1 MNGEE
6 VAPGTQE
13 VSRQKAEESSSEDLL
28 ELLRSDSQKGLTTS
42 ESEQRLSQYGAN
54 ALEEVKRPLWRQLLG
69 YFWGPI
75 PWMIEIAAILS
86 AVNMDWKSFGVIF
99 AMLVVN
105 GGIGFWEEKGAADA
119 LDALKSQLA
128 LKARVL
134 RDGQWA
140 ERDAHTLV
148 PGDIIRL
155 RLGDILPADVKL
167 LDGEYLSVDQSA
179 LTGESLPVSKGPGEV
194 AFSGTIAKQGEML
207 ALVYGTG
214 SNTFFGRTAK
224 LVEHAAPVSHFQRA
238 VLHLGN
244 LLIFLA
250 LLLSVIL
257 TVVELGR
264 GLHFLELV
272 AFVLVVVVASIPVAM
287 PAVLSVTM
295 ALGALALSRMKAIV
309 SRLTSIEEMAGIDV
323 LCSDKTGTLTQN
335 KLALGDP
342 VLFAAQDDN
351 ELILNASLAC
361 REEDAD
367 AIDTAVLNGLRSREL
382 KLEGYSQSQF
392 KPFDPVAKRTEAT
405 VRSNEGREFRVTK
418 GAPQVIMEMAHLEGS
433 EIAKAQQAVDEMAKK
448 GYRTLAVA
456 RSEGDENRWA
466 FLGILPL
473 SDPPREDSLET
484 INNAKKLGVTVKM
497 VTGDHQ
503 AIARD
508 IAAQLGLGPRILP
521 AGDELSNLA
530 KNGTSNSQLAQEI
543 EQADGFAQVFPEHKY
558 AIVKV
563 LQDAGHLVAMTGDG
577 VNDAPALKQA
587 DVGIAVSGAT
597 DAARSAASL
606 ILTAPGLSVIVG
618 AIIEARR
625 IFERMMSYTMYRIAM
640 TLDILFFVVLAMLI
654 FNHYPLTAIM
664 VVLLSLLDDIPIM
677 AIAWD
682 HTVAQPRPVRWEMG
696 RVIGVSSALGVLAFI
711 GTFALY
717 LIAHSMFGIPMDQ
730 VQTIMFLQLIAG
742 GHLMLFLTRVRGP
755 FWRPPYPAFS
765 LLAAIVG
772 TQLVGVAM
780 AGFGWLMTPIPWSV
794 IGLVWLYNLIWMVL
808 ADGAKIGIYRLV
820 DSQAHHQSRFLYFMN
835 SSLQPAVLRL
845 EHLERSTSAQ
855 LKELES
861 LHRGSSNGERPSGHP
876 GGKDGH

>member
-1 MNGEE
+1 MDQEE
-6 VAPGTQE
+6 VAPGKQDI
-13 VSRQKAEESSSEDLL
+13 SRQKAEESSSETLVQLL
-28 ELLRSDSQKGLTTS
+28 VSNPQKGLS
-42 ESEQRLSQYGAN
+42 SAEAQRRLLQYGAN
-54 ALEEVKRPLWRQLLG
+54 ALEEAKRPLWRQLIG

-99 AMLVVN
+99 AMLVIN

-119 LDALKSQLA
+119 LEALKSQLA

-140 ERDAHTLV
+140 ETDASTLV

-167 LDGEYLSVDQSA
+167 LEGEYLSVDQSA

-264 GLHFLELV
+264 GLHFLELI

-335 KLALGDP
+335 KLALGEP
-342 VLFAAQDDN
+342 VLFAAKDKGA
-351 ELILNASLAC
+351 LISDAALAC
-361 REEDAD
+361 RPEDAD
-367 AIDTAVLNGLRSREL
+367 AIDTAVLNGLHAMGL
-382 KLEGYSQSQF
+382 KLDDYVQSEF

-405 VRSNEGREFRVTK
+405 IRMHDGPEFRVTK
-418 GAPQVIMEMAHLEGS
+418 GAPQVIMELAGLAGPES
-433 EIAKAQQAVDEMAKK
+433 EKAQQVVEQMATK

-456 RSEGDENRWA
+456 RAEDHGDHWS

-484 INNAKKLGVTVKM
+484 INDAKKLGVTVKM

-508 IAAQLGLGPRILP
+508 IAGQLGLGPRILA
-521 AGDELSNLA
+521 AGDELSKLA
-530 KNGTSNSQLAQEI
+530 ASATSNPELAQEI
-543 EQADGFAQVFPEHKY
+543 ERADGFAQVFPEHKY

-618 AIIEARR
+618 AIIQARR

-682 HTVAQPRPVRWEMG
+682 RTVAQPRPVRWEMG
-696 RVIGVSSALGVLAFI
+696 RVIGVSSALGALAFI
-711 GTFALY
+711 GTFVLY
-717 LIAHSMFGIPMDQ
+717 LLAHSMFGFPLKQ

-755 FWRPPYPAFS
+755 FWRPPYPAAS
-765 LLAAIVG
+765 LLTAIVG
-772 TQLVGVAM
+772 TQLVGAAM
-780 AGFGWLMTPIPWSV
+780 AGFGWLMSPIPWSV
-794 IGLVWLYNLIWMVL
+794 VGLVWAYNLIWMVV

-820 DSQAHHQSRFLYFMN
+820 DSQALHQSRFLYFMN
-835 SSLQPAVLRL
+835 ASLQPAVSRL

-861 LHRGSSNGERPSGHP
+861 LHHGSAGGGTSSGPTHRPHGH
-876 GGKDGH
+876 